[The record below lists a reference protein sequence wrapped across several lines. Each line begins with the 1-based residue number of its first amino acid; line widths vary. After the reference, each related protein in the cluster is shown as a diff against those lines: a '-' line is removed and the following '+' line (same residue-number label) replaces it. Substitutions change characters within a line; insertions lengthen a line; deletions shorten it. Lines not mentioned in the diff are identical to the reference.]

1 MRRIVVVEHLTLD
14 GVMQSPGG
22 PDEDPR
28 GGFTHGG
35 WAQAGNDDVMFAAMS
50 KGMGGSDLLF
60 GRVTYEQFYAYWPN
74 APQPNP
80 FTEVLNSTQK
90 YVASRSLDEPLP
102 WANSTLLAGDATRSV
117 AELKAKPGKDLAVL
131 GSGELVQSLM
141 RHNLVD
147 TYLLM
152 IHPVV
157 LGTGRRLFP
166 DGGVPA
172 DLRLTDSI
180 ITSTGVVIATYEGVD
195 HG

>member
-14 GVMQSPGG
+14 GVMQSPSG
-22 PDEDPR
+22 PDEDR
-28 GGFTHGG
+28 RDGFTYGG
-35 WAQAGNDDVMFAAMS
+35 WAQAGNDDMMFTAMS
-50 KGMGGSDLLF
+50 KGMGDSDLLF

-80 FTEVLNSTQK
+80 FTEVLNNKQK
-90 YVASRSLDEPLP
+90 YVASRTLKEPLP
-102 WANSTLLAGDATRSV
+102 WVNSTLLAGDASRSV
-117 AELKAKPGKDLAVL
+117 AEFKAKPGKDLAIF
-131 GSGELVQSLM
+131 GSGDLVQSLA
-141 RHNLVD
+141 RHDLVD

-166 DGGVPA
+166 DGGAPA
-172 DLRLTDSI
+172 DLHLTDSI
-180 ITSTGVVIATYEGVD
+180 ITSTGVVIATYEGAD